1 MFNALQDM
9 DSTLRP
15 SKAAKYTG
23 WEASSSRIREVL
35 EKEHPIDGI
44 LGETDLFQGR
54 LLSPV
59 RMNAG
64 RL

>member
-1 MFNALQDM
+1 M

-23 WEASSSRIREVL
+23 WEASSNSIHKAL

-44 LGETDLFQGR
+44 LGNTDNF
-54 LLSPV
+54 
-59 RMNAG
+59 
-64 RL
+64 

>member
-9 DSTLRP
+9 GSTLRP

-23 WEASSSRIREVL
+23 WEASSSRVREVL

-44 LGETDLFQGR
+44 LGEADCF
-54 LLSPV
+54 
-59 RMNAG
+59 
-64 RL
+64 